1 MLIAGGR
8 AQRSLDYM
16 QHKILCLSCVYV
28 GRLYG
33 FYLQPLPPK
42 VYKTTHFS
50 EVRAPY
56 QNSVNSFFVML
67 GQGPFSNVIFTII
80 YILLIPLAGR
90 PLACAQEIDS
100 PTEVSTNANELTD
113 ARVSRS
119 TIALYFPPSATE
131 PPSLVGPVNLNS
143 DDAIETGNPHAGLSD
158 VEPGH
163 SRVATDLSNILNP
176 LRDQQWVAENPQA
189 DISGSEPA
197 RIDEDEAP
205 INDPTKEHPELRGA
219 ENHQG
224 NMPEVEGPF
233 NPVSVS
239 NLFAENIPN
248 LEHYRALIA
257 GLLQELV
264 PTVLNHQFGTGP
276 LSPKLLQ
283 DIRELLISM
292 LSLLNRRL
300 RMRCFVTNKPGSQ
313 CDRSICSSAYCLT
326 NLVSGKCVPA
336 GDWEPKACKGC
347 MCMKSVRDIIS

>member
-1 MLIAGGR
+1 MVIAGGSG
-8 AQRSLDYM
+8 QRSLDYM
-16 QHKILCLSCVYV
+16 QHKILCLSLVYA

-50 EVRAPY
+50 VLRAPY

-67 GQGPFSNVIFTII
+67 GQRPFSNVIFTI
-80 YILLIPLAGR
+80 YLLLIPLAR
-90 PLACAQEIDS
+90 RSLACAQEIDS
-100 PTEVSTNANELTD
+100 ATEVLTNANELTD
-113 ARVSRS
+113 ARDSSS
-119 TIALYFPPSATE
+119 TIAPYFPPSATE
-131 PPSLVGPVNLNS
+131 PPSLVSPVNLNS
-143 DDAIETGNPHAGLSD
+143 DDSIETGNPHAGLSD
-158 VEPGH
+158 AESGQ
-163 SRVATDLSNILNP
+163 SRVATDFSNILNP

-205 INDPTKEHPELRGA
+205 INDPTEEHPELRGA
-219 ENHQG
+219 ENHQA

-264 PTVLNHQFGTGP
+264 PTALTQQFGTGP

-283 DIRELLISM
+283 DTRDLFISM
-292 LSLLNRRL
+292 LSLLDRRL

-326 NLVSGKCVPA
+326 NWVSGKCVPV
-336 GDWEPKACKGC
+336 GDWEPEACKGC
-347 MCMKSVRDIIS
+347 KCVKSETGIIS